1 MTRRNWTRGQS
12 IELVVS
18 HQSAKSATLE
28 YPWQEVVLAAFAA
41 PPDSLPAK
49 ARAAERAIA
58 DRLKDQ
64 PQPDSYEIS
73 ALTDALNALS
83 VLMREAIQEQQRREQ
98 DTA

>member
-1 MTRRNWTRGQS
+1 M
-12 IELVVS
+12 V
-18 HQSAKSATLE
+18 

-41 PPDSLPAK
+41 PPESLPAK
-49 ARAAERAIA
+49 FSEAQRAIA
-58 DRLKDQ
+58 DRLRDQ

-83 VLMREAIQEQQRREQ
+83 VLMREAVQEQQRREQ

>member
-1 MTRRNWTRGQS
+1 M
-12 IELVVS
+12 
-18 HQSAKSATLE
+18 E

-41 PPDSLPAK
+41 PPESLPAK
-49 ARAAERAIA
+49 FSVAERAIA

-64 PQPDSYEIS
+64 PQPDSCEIS

-83 VLMREAIQEQQRREQ
+83 VLMREAVQEQQRREQ

>member
-1 MTRRNWTRGQS
+1 M
-12 IELVVS
+12 
-18 HQSAKSATLE
+18 
-28 YPWQEVVLAAFAA
+28 LAAFAA

-73 ALTDALNALS
+73 ASTDALNALS

>member
-1 MTRRNWTRGQS
+1 M
-12 IELVVS
+12 
-18 HQSAKSATLE
+18 E

-41 PPDSLPAK
+41 PPESLPAK
-49 ARAAERAIA
+49 VSAAQRAIH

-83 VLMREAIQEQQRREQ
+83 VLMREADQEQQRREQ

>member
-1 MTRRNWTRGQS
+1 M
-12 IELVVS
+12 
-18 HQSAKSATLE
+18 E

-41 PPDSLPAK
+41 QPDSLPAK
-49 ARAAERAIA
+49 ARTAERAIA

-73 ALTDALNALS
+73 ALTDSMNALS

>member
-1 MTRRNWTRGQS
+1 M
-12 IELVVS
+12 
-18 HQSAKSATLE
+18 E

-41 PPDSLPAK
+41 PPESLPAK
-49 ARAAERAIA
+49 FSAAQRAIA

-83 VLMREAIQEQQRREQ
+83 VLMREANQERQRREQ

>member
-1 MTRRNWTRGQS
+1 M
-12 IELVVS
+12 
-18 HQSAKSATLE
+18 E

-41 PPDSLPAK
+41 PSESLPAK
-49 ARAAERAIA
+49 VSAAQRAIH

-83 VLMREAIQEQQRREQ
+83 VLMREAIEEQQRREQ

>member
-1 MTRRNWTRGQS
+1 M
-12 IELVVS
+12 
-18 HQSAKSATLE
+18 E

-41 PPDSLPAK
+41 PPESLAAK
-49 ARAAERAIA
+49 FSEAQRVIA

-64 PQPDSYEIS
+64 PQPDRYEIS

-83 VLMREAIQEQQRREQ
+83 VLMREALQEQQRREQ

>member
-1 MTRRNWTRGQS
+1 MDKAS
-12 IELVVS
+12 KLLVS
-18 HQSAKSATLE
+18 HHSAKSATME

-41 PPDSLPAK
+41 PSDSLPAK
-49 ARAAERAIA
+49 ASAAERAIA

-64 PQPDSYEIS
+64 PQPDNYEIS

-83 VLMREAIQEQQRREQ
+83 ALMREAVQEQQRREQ

>member
-1 MTRRNWTRGQS
+1 M
-12 IELVVS
+12 
-18 HQSAKSATLE
+18 E

-41 PPDSLPAK
+41 PPESLPGK
-49 ARAAERAIA
+49 FSAAQRAIA

-83 VLMREAIQEQQRREQ
+83 VLMREANQEEQRREQ